1 MTGVNLA
8 PFAFD
13 HSVTAWVMSVRA
25 EPWNSLWQMIT
36 VLGDTLTL
44 TLVMIGVFTLAWL
57 RERMDLAALIVF
69 GGGVGWLVMAL
80 LKRLFGRDR
89 PPVADRLIDV
99 GGLSFPS
106 GHAMMS
112 TVIIGLT
119 AVIVYQLY
127 PNVRSQP
134 GALVSAPVLIVLIGL
149 SRVYLGA
156 HWMSD
161 VLFGWILGVV
171 WLVSC
176 LLGHQQ
182 IARWIRQRTEPEITV
197 VLKN

>member
-1 MTGVNLA
+1 MNLA

-13 HSVTAWVMSVRA
+13 HSVTSWVVSLRA

-44 TLVMIGVFTLAWL
+44 VLLALGIFMVAWL
-57 RERMDLAALIVF
+57 LDRIDLAALIVV
-69 GGGVGWLVMAL
+69 GAGVGWLVMAL

-89 PPVADRLIDV
+89 PPIADRLIDV

-112 TVIIGLT
+112 TVVIGLA

-127 PNVRSQP
+127 PQVRATP
-134 GALVSAPVLIVLIGL
+134 GLLALAPALIVLIGL
-149 SRVYLGA
+149 SRVYLGV

-161 VLFGWILGVV
+161 VLVGWVLGVV
-171 WLVSC
+171 WLALC
-176 LLGHQQ
+176 LVGHQQ
-182 IARWIRQRTEPEITV
+182 IARWVRQRTEPEITV
-197 VLKN
+197 VVKN